1 MPQNKTIKINPE
13 LFGLKKSKKTEK
25 KRNMNIE
32 KQVIKKNILKK
43 KFLDKIKAYRGG
55 NTSENNI
62 NTTNTKKGNNKAKD
76 DDNFENEFRDSID
89 YLSELSKERQIN
101 VRKQDNQHQKN
112 KNKNKTLRNL
122 SSIETHSHSRPQVEL
137 QLPDSLK
144 NNPLSVVSNN
154 IIEHNIST
162 QNRPPMKITLPPAPP
177 YGCLKNGSRPTYK
190 QWNNTRRNMGS
201 IQETP
206 DSQKTNANNTIPQK
220 YLDVLNNNS
229 NDRER
234 KLQLLRNRTQREQ
247 RTDSLVLDKNKPDN
261 QIYILPTTMKTTPN
275 VSNSSVVSGSTID
288 NNSVIPI
295 ITNTISEPNPNPNP
309 NEEKKKKFRK
319 KITKKTIHRKY
330 TLGKSTIY
338 RKVSILLKDN
348 RTRKR
353 VIDAEREMKK
363 KSINEIK
370 TYLKKHGLL
379 KVGSTAPH
387 NILRK
392 TYESVMFTGDI
403 HNKSQD
409 LLLHNFI
416 SETDV

>member
-1 MPQNKTIKINPE
+1 
-13 LFGLKKSKKTEK
+13 
-25 KRNMNIE
+25 
-32 KQVIKKNILKK
+32 
-43 KFLDKIKAYRGG
+43 
-55 NTSENNI
+55 
-62 NTTNTKKGNNKAKD
+62 
-76 DDNFENEFRDSID
+76 
-89 YLSELSKERQIN
+89 
-101 VRKQDNQHQKN
+101 
-112 KNKNKTLRNL
+112 
-122 SSIETHSHSRPQVEL
+122 
-137 QLPDSLK
+137 
-144 NNPLSVVSNN
+144 
-154 IIEHNIST
+154 
-162 QNRPPMKITLPPAPP
+162 
-177 YGCLKNGSRPTYK
+177 
-190 QWNNTRRNMGS
+190 MGS

-295 ITNTISEPNPNPNP
+295 ITNTISDPNPNPNP

>member
-55 NTSENNI
+55 NTSE
-62 NTTNTKKGNNKAKD
+62 
-76 DDNFENEFRDSID
+76 
-89 YLSELSKERQIN
+89 
-101 VRKQDNQHQKN
+101 N

-295 ITNTISEPNPNPNP
+295 ITNTISDPNPNPNP

-353 VIDAEREMKK
+353 LIDAEREMKK